1 MKLTHLF
8 LIVISFFI
16 ATVLTVYA
24 DDILMTG
31 TVTHTKKAGK
41 YTYLTLDQ
49 KGKEV
54 WVATTSTHVLVGDV
68 IDYSEALLIENFEAK
83 SFNRT
88 FDKIYFTGGVK
99 IVGGP
104 SLSKDVSLPD
114 DNVHKAIQKENIT
127 VTAPAKGEIPK
138 AENGITIEEIYSKL
152 DVLEGKKV
160 VVRARVMKVN
170 KNILGTNWITIQDG
184 TGSAPED
191 MLIALSSDIAGIAD
205 TITISGTIKTGIN
218 LGAGYKFK
226 VVIDEA
232 SIIK

>member
-1 MKLTHLF
+1 MKFKHLF

-16 ATVLTVYA
+16 AAVSTGFS
-24 DDILMTG
+24 DDTLKTG
-31 TVTHTKKAGK
+31 TVKHTQKAGR
-41 YTYLTLDQ
+41 YLYLTLDQ
-49 KGKEV
+49 NGNEV
-54 WVATTSTHVLVGDV
+54 WVATTSTNVLVGDV

-83 SFNRT
+83 SLNKT

-114 DNVHKAIQKENIT
+114 DNVHKKIKKEDIM
-127 VTAPAKGEIPK
+127 VTTPVKGEIPR

-232 SIIK
+232 SVIK

>member
-88 FDKIYFTGGVK
+88 FDKIYFTEGVK
-99 IVGGP
+99 IVDGP

-232 SIIK
+232 SVIK